1 MARVATITRP
11 WRRSADDI
19 EGRFLS
25 CLGYC
30 LDGHPSGAGIEARI
44 LLSDRLHAGPRC
56 PTTRLTSSAWA
67 GWRPKSPARDRPPAL
82 VLPGA
87 GQALGIL
94 KEHLRLWKSP
104 LCVA

>member
-67 GWRPKSPARDRPPAL
+67 GGQKARLVTAPQRWSYRAPAR
-82 VLPGA
+82 
-87 GQALGIL
+87 
-94 KEHLRLWKSP
+94 RLAYSRNI
-104 LCVA
+104 CDFG